1 MTRDRILE
9 SAALEIERNGLT
21 QFRVKRVASEAG
33 ISVALLYS
41 YFSDRE
47 DLIAATIVH
56 RFRRVLLGQAEI
68 FTTPLRNVETAEDLR
83 AALRVMIADAQTP
96 ERDEGRILRIESI
109 SFAHHN
115 LTASAG
121 IAAAKQETSA
131 QIMEIVRAPASTGV
145 VCTRARQRRCLRSN
159 LVRALLRS
167 DSAGGRARAF
177 HQLRG
182 VAEGAQRS
190 RRFRRPPGKRG
201 SSRLSWL
208 TGLVAATMPVQPP
221 ARKNETASAPSTDRR
236 SVDGQLRGHGEWQS
250 HQSRAL
256 LGARGVDQLGAKR
269 SPLRLAAATA
279 PDLHPLLAGRFIE
292 HVRHEHQVWRLSLRP
307 STTTASSAVTPAHL
321 RRPDEVALA
330 GDNRALLHG
339 PFLVGGENP
348 QRPCIARPV
357 RTTTASV
364 QRRRIRFTGLRTLR
378 ERPDLAR
385 VPPRAPQSPDHVTHV
400 PYRGPC
406 PSNSPCRSPSPPR
419 DSRTSRRARAVPAR
433 LG

>member
-131 QIMEIVRAPASTGV
+131 QIMEIVQPLVDKGLLAEGMSGV
-145 VCTRARQRRCLRSN
+145 AFARIWYALFFGQIALEGEHALSIN
-159 LVRALLRS
+159 SEAWLRALNVLA
-167 DSAGGRARAF
+167 DS
-177 HQLRG
+177 
-182 VAEGAQRS
+182 VV
-190 RRFRRPPGKRG
+190 RPE
-201 SSRLSWL
+201 
-208 TGLVAATMPVQPP
+208 
-221 ARKNETASAPSTDRR
+221 NE
-236 SVDGQLRGHGEWQS
+236 
-250 HQSRAL
+250 
-256 LGARGVDQLGAKR
+256 
-269 SPLRLAAATA
+269 
-279 PDLHPLLAGRFIE
+279 DLH
-292 HVRHEHQVWRLSLRP
+292 V
-307 STTTASSAVTPAHL
+307 
-321 RRPDEVALA
+321 
-330 GDNRALLHG
+330 
-339 PFLVGGENP
+339 
-348 QRPCIARPV
+348 
-357 RTTTASV
+357 
-364 QRRRIRFTGLRTLR
+364 
-378 ERPDLAR
+378 
-385 VPPRAPQSPDHVTHV
+385 
-400 PYRGPC
+400 
-406 PSNSPCRSPSPPR
+406 
-419 DSRTSRRARAVPAR
+419 
-433 LG
+433 